1 MRINTKKLAV
11 MTIFAALYAVG
22 VIFLAPI
29 SFGIVQVRVADA
41 MLPLSMIFGLPSA
54 LGLSLGCIVSNVY
67 GGLGVIDIV
76 GGAAAN
82 LVACTLAWYIGRK
95 GRRTQRFLG
104 TVAETVAVSLIV
116 GGYLAVIFQV
126 PVEIGLLGILIGST
140 IAINIIGFPIEEAI
154 RRSKIFRKSTSRR
167 IARNVEAQN
176 ALLTNAQIRCLNRKE
191 SYITRTS
198 PRQTPT

>member
-1 MRINTKKLAV
+1 MRLNTKKLAV

-22 VIFLAPI
+22 VIVLAPI

-41 MLPLSMIFGLPSA
+41 MLPLAMIFGLPSA

-76 GGAAAN
+76 GGAVAN
-82 LVACTLAWYIGRK
+82 LVACTLAWYIGRR
-95 GRRTQRFLG
+95 GRRIQRFLG

-154 RRSKIFRKSTSRR
+154 KRSKIFRKYS
-167 IARNVEAQN
+167 
-176 ALLTNAQIRCLNRKE
+176 
-191 SYITRTS
+191 
-198 PRQTPT
+198 

>member
-1 MRINTKKLAV
+1 MRLNTKKLAV

-22 VIFLAPI
+22 VIVLAPI

-76 GGAAAN
+76 GGAVAN
-82 LVACTLAWYIGRK
+82 LVACTLAWYIGRR
-95 GRRTQRFLG
+95 GRRIQRFLG

-116 GGYLAVIFQV
+116 GGYLAVINFQKIRLV
-126 PVEIGLLGILIGST
+126 GELCENFANLALTRLLLLLQCSF
-140 IAINIIGFPIEEAI
+140 FP
-154 RRSKIFRKSTSRR
+154 TPM
-167 IARNVEAQN
+167 
-176 ALLTNAQIRCLNRKE
+176 
-191 SYITRTS
+191 
-198 PRQTPT
+198 PR